1 MGVGNSD
8 TSATV
13 AQGST
18 LNTTLTYGPNLEP
31 TRTSTSQGGY
41 MFAGWVISVMFGLI
55 AGIII
60 GIIYRMLDD
69 RDKR

>member
-1 MGVGNSD
+1 MGVGNSSA
-8 TSATV
+8 SATV

-18 LNTTLTYGPNLEP
+18 LNTTLSYGPNLEP
-31 TRTSTSQGGY
+31 TRSSTSQGGY
-41 MFAGWVISVMFGLI
+41 MIAGWIISVMFGLV

-69 RDKR
+69 R